1 LTKEV
6 SGEPLDLHPFRGRID
21 RHYNHPLFREAISDC
36 RLLESP
42 EAKVVLHSRNKVG
55 VVSLPTAN
63 GGRSNIFVKE
73 YRQEGVDKLKSL
85 FIPSKARRAWLG
97 AVGLVERG
105 IPTPLPVAY
114 LERRKKGFVAE
125 ICFLSEEVSD
135 ALEIRGLFRK
145 LPEDELRGL
154 LVALA
159 GFLSS
164 CHRKGILHRD
174 LSDGNI
180 LVRKENGGIW
190 KFWLLDTN
198 RIRIKR
204 RIGLGKSVKNL
215 VRLGIPPHLQ
225 EYFLKSYLN
234 GQRPGRVLSVW
245 YRINKAGFAWSIS
258 FKKKLGL
265 RKLARKLKIQ

>member
-1 LTKEV
+1 MTKEV

-21 RHYNHPLFREAISDC
+21 SHYNHPLFREAISDC

-42 EAKVVLHSRNKVG
+42 AAKVVLQSRNRVG
-55 VVSLPTAN
+55 VVPLPTTN
-63 GGRSNIFVKE
+63 GGRRNIFVKE
-73 YRQEGVDKLKSL
+73 YRQVGVDKLKSL

-125 ICFLSEEVSD
+125 NCFLSEEVSD
-135 ALEIRGLFRK
+135 ASEIRGLFRK

-154 LVALA
+154 LAALA

-180 LVRKENGGIW
+180 LARKENGGIW

-204 RIGLGKSVKNL
+204 RIGLGKAVRNL
-215 VRLGIPPHLQ
+215 VRLGIPPLLQ
-225 EYFLKSYLN
+225 DFFLKSYLN
-234 GQRPGRVLSVW
+234 GKSPGRVLFLW